1 MKLTGI
7 RCSRFKKFKEPIA
20 LPIAPLTII
29 IGKNGSGKSV
39 VSRLPMLIA
48 GSVSTTAGGPVDLN
62 AGGIW
67 HARSLPDLVFERTG
81 RPFGL
86 GATVANNERSISFD
100 VELLYVSETKSIA
113 IVDLSLSIDDVQIL
127 NVTLESYENIYDE
140 SRVYD
145 VNIGGNAYRGVI
157 KWQGLLPDLSCAA
170 FIEADKAEVIG
181 VIAQI
186 RGAIRPPS
194 YLGPFRAEI
203 AGRGRYPHQRILGLG
218 PKGESTIDFLA
229 DDKLRNS
236 GKVCDAVESW
246 FKGTL
251 GGGIDTDV
259 SGDAPMVQVAPVA
272 GGIRLDFS
280 DTGAGYSQSLP
291 VVVQNLAVQNGSL
304 DSSMLIVEQPELH
317 LHPAAHGA
325 IADLYIESA
334 LHGGVCF
341 VETHS
346 EQFISRVRRRIAEGK
361 ISEDSVQLVSID
373 HVDDEG
379 LPAEPVRTITFDK
392 RGQPSSWPY
401 GVFEE
406 ALDDIRQLRAAARE
420 RGL

>member
-1 MKLTGI
+1 
-7 RCSRFKKFKEPIA
+7 
-20 LPIAPLTII
+20 
-29 IGKNGSGKSV
+29 
-39 VSRLPMLIA
+39 
-48 GSVSTTAGGPVDLN
+48 
-62 AGGIW
+62 
-67 HARSLPDLVFERTG
+67 
-81 RPFGL
+81 L
-86 GATVANNERSISFD
+86 GATVANSDRCISFD

-113 IVDLSLSIDDVQIL
+113 IVDFSLSIDDVQVL
-127 NVTLESYENIYDE
+127 NAALESYENIYDE
-140 SRVYD
+140 NRAYNV
-145 VNIGGNAYRGVI
+145 VIGDAAYRGVLE
-157 KWQGLLPDLSCAA
+157 WQGLLPNLNCAV
-170 FIEADKAEVIG
+170 FIEQDATKIIEAIE
-181 VIAQI
+181 QL
-186 RGAIRPPS
+186 RSAIRPPS

-203 AGRGRYPHQRILGLG
+203 AGRGRYPHQRVLGLG

-259 SGDAPMVQVAPVA
+259 SGDAPMVQVAPA
-272 GGIRLDFS
+272 TGGIRLDFS

-304 DSSMLIVEQPELH
+304 DSPMLIVEQPELH

-361 ISEDSVQLVSID
+361 ISEACVQLVSID
-373 HVDDEG
+373 HVDDED
-379 LPAEPVRTITFDK
+379 LPVDPVRTITFDK
-392 RGQPSSWPY
+392 RGQPSSWPH

-406 ALDDIRQLRAAARE
+406 ALDDIRQLRAAARD